1 MAMDLPPFSP
11 CGGVSVAPV
20 ALAGGGGAVGADR
33 ARAASPSRGR
43 KEPALCPTPNTKL
56 TDSIA
61 TWKVLQDFYY
71 IQCFYTTEY

>member
-56 TDSIA
+56 
-61 TWKVLQDFYY
+61 
-71 IQCFYTTEY
+71 